1 MSLSFRKFQ
10 RERNLSSEEGKIEF
24 KFHKGRLLLSA
35 VSRKIAQTLENK
47 GSENLDLSFRKFQW
61 EQDLSSAV
69 VRIEFKFHKG
79 RFLLSAVSQ
88 KIVQAL
94 ENKGSGNLDLSFRK
108 FHKGR
113 FLLP

>member
-1 MSLSFRKFQ
+1 LSLSFRKFQ
-10 RERNLSSEEGKIEF
+10 G
-24 KFHKGRLLLSA
+24 
-35 VSRKIAQTLENK
+35 
-47 GSENLDLSFRKFQW
+47 
-61 EQDLSSAV
+61 EQDFSSAV